1 MHVEHSYLGWF
12 LDEGR
17 HYSSEM
23 VKLKLFPYQKTD
35 VELFPL
41 SSSCFLSLSRACL
54 NQNKSLSPFTLV
66 KVKVLAIQSCP
77 TLGFLGQQY
86 QGGLPLP
93 FSRGYSWPR
102 DQTQVSCVAGR
113 FFITWA
119 TREGPYL
126 DRLELNLLSYWP
138 HFEVSFRWHWQACQS
153 ASLQ

>member
-35 VELFPL
+35 VELSPL

-54 NQNKSLSPFTLV
+54 NQNKSLSPITSV

-86 QGGLPLP
+86 QVGCHYP
-93 FSRGYSWPR
+93 FPGDIPDPGIKPR
-102 DQTQVSCVAGR
+102 SPALQADSLSPEPPGKALTL
-113 FFITWA
+113 I
-119 TREGPYL
+119 
-126 DRLELNLLSYWP
+126 DLN
-138 HFEVSFRWHWQACQS
+138 
-153 ASLQ
+153 